1 MKKNAIEACSERY
14 SARLSIIATA
24 MDSWW
29 RMALPPPPALLLG
42 LRRPTGGDSAGRAAA
57 TTGFFFFAIGF
68 FGGVTACRVTS
79 TGLGASCA
87 PGGSDSIRETP

>member
-29 RMALPPPPALLLG
+29 RMASPPQSLRALG
-42 LRRPTGGDSAGRAAA
+42 
-57 TTGFFFFAIGF
+57 
-68 FGGVTACRVTS
+68 
-79 TGLGASCA
+79 
-87 PGGSDSIRETP
+87 